1 MGLSFGSWPPLQ
13 NQYWDWLNNWEQRL
27 LTPYLITLRYQ
38 LCCYTKNNTLFSS
51 VTDLSNVT
59 FLNCSLVFSETTKV
73 SRTESFLRKNKFHF
87 PPHFSLIFLKINNR
101 LCPWNAVAIL
111 LRNISLSVELFY
123 ALLSILFLLLRR
135 TATYKIRHA
144 TFLIK
149 HQIWNAKMQ
158 VFIQV
163 ENEFLKATIIRNFE
177 SL

>member
-1 MGLSFGSWPPLQ
+1 MR
-13 NQYWDWLNNWEQRL
+13 EHRL

-73 SRTESFLRKNKFHF
+73 SRTESFLCKNRFHF
-87 PPHFSLIFLKINNR
+87 PPHFYLIFLKINNR

-123 ALLSILFLLLRR
+123 ALLSFTT
-135 TATYKIRHA
+135 TAYRNIQNQTRNLSNQASNLERK
-144 TFLIK
+144 
-149 HQIWNAKMQ
+149 NAS
-158 VFIQV
+158 FYTGREWI
-163 ENEFLKATIIRNFE
+163 FE
-177 SL
+177 SKNHS